1 MNLEY
6 FTTKCNVYDEKKMLL
21 LFILNIIN
29 KLKLFSDDHL
39 CHCSSTFLIP
49 WSAPQRITLREVCG
63 L

>member
-39 CHCSSTFLIP
+39 CH
-49 WSAPQRITLREVCG
+49 
-63 L
+63 